1 LTHLGESAQAVG
13 NLREF
18 DVQELGQIAG
28 EPGGGSGWI
37 RLDQAGSGWIRLEN
51 SKWLVGL

>member
-1 LTHLGESAQAVG
+1 MAKEDLGESTEAVG
-13 NLREF
+13 YLREF

-37 RLDQAGSGWIRLEN
+37 RLDQAGSGWKILN
-51 SKWLVGL
+51 G